1 MPVYAYVGRDALG
14 RRRAGKVEATT
25 AEAARGLL
33 FARGIVTVE
42 KIKEK
47 KPLFEGGLNISFL
60 TRVKLRDL
68 LVFTRQ
74 LRSMVS
80 AGVPLVSGVRIV
92 ADLMPSKGFA
102 RIILDVASAVE
113 HGDSFS
119 RALNRHR
126 RVFGDLYISMVR
138 AGEEGGMLD
147 QVLAKLSEHLEKT
160 AKLKGKIKSAMSY
173 PAFVLVLAIVIV
185 IALFVYVVP
194 SFQKFYEE
202 AGVELPGPTQFVID
216 IGNWMKAHIGLFLA
230 GLAGFV
236 FALSQIRRIPPVKAV
251 LDRVFLKIP
260 LFGELIL
267 KASMAN
273 FAGTLSAII
282 ASGVGITLA
291 LDVAGQTATNS
302 VVRSAISKVREQVER
317 GVSIA
322 TAMAKDPIF
331 PGMVVSMVSI
341 GEEAGNL
348 DEMLS
353 KVAEFYEEEVDR
365 TVDALTSMLEPLM
378 VAFIGLTVG
387 GIVGV
392 LYLPVFKMGET
403 VGG

>member
-14 RRRAGKVEATT
+14 RRRAGKVEAAT

-47 KPLFEGGLNISFL
+47 KSLFEGGLNISFL

-80 AGVPLVSGVRIV
+80 AGVPLVRGLRIV
-92 ADLMPSKGFA
+92 ADQMPNKGFA

-119 RALNRHR
+119 RALNRYR

-194 SFQKFYEE
+194 MFQKFYEE

-251 LDRVFLKIP
+251 LDRVFLRMP
-260 LFGELIL
+260 LFGDLIL

-282 ASGVGITLA
+282 ASGVSITTA

-331 PGMVVSMVSI
+331 PAMVVSMVSI

-353 KVAEFYEEEVDR
+353 KVADFYEEEVDR

-392 LYLPVFKMGET
+392 LYLPVFKLGET